1 MSDPVLELEEL
12 AVEFSVDDGVVH
24 AVNGVSVHVDPGETL
39 AIVGES
45 GSGKTVAALA
55 VMGLIPPPGR
65 IVGGDVRLL
74 GRALVGLREREYR
87 KLRGADIAMIFQDPL
102 SSLNP
107 AFRVG
112 DQIAE
117 ALTVHG
123 ALSKRAARQ
132 RATELLDLVG
142 IPQPEVRVRYF
153 PHQLSGG
160 MRQRAMI
167 AMAIANSPKLLIADE
182 PTTALDVTVQAQV
195 LEVLRAAQR
204 EVDAALLLITH
215 DLGIVAG
222 TADRVAVMYAGRI
235 VEDAGVDELFTTP
248 RHPYT
253 RALLASLPRVDARE
267 GERLQV
273 IPGVPPNPLALP
285 DGCAFAPR
293 CAFVVDACRDEV
305 PALRAIEDGRLVR
318 CVRVEELD
326 GTPVG
331 EDTPAVSW
339 RA

>member
-142 IPQPEVRVRYF
+142 IPQPEVRDRYF

-305 PALRAIEDGRLVR
+305 PALRAVEDGRLVR

-326 GTPVG
+326 GTPVA
-331 EDTPAVSW
+331 EDAPAVSW